1 MAEDRSAQAAGP
13 LALALA
19 WAVHAFT
26 ASGAVVALAAT
37 LAAARGDFRVSALW
51 MLVALAIDAVD
62 GSLARRARVAEVLPS
77 VDGRRL
83 DDLVDY
89 LNYVVVPALFLV
101 WLGAVPHW
109 LFTALPVLASAYGF
123 SQNEAKTGDHFFLGF
138 PSYWNVVAIY
148 ALSLDLSG
156 PTMVAWLV
164 GLSVAV
170 FVPVKYLYPSRMRF
184 LYWTTNGG
192 ALVWMAVMAAALAF
206 PQRAERLHL
215 VELSLLYP
223 AYYVGLSLWLGGLQ
237 RRT

>member
-1 MAEDRSAQAAGP
+1 MAEDRSAQAVGP
-13 LALALA
+13 LALGLA

-26 ASGAVVALAAT
+26 ASGAVVAVAAT
-37 LAAARGDFRVSALW
+37 LAAARGEFRVSALW

-62 GSLARRARVAEVLPS
+62 GSLARRARVAEVLPA

-109 LFTALPVLASAYGF
+109 LWTSLPLLSSAYGF

-148 ALSLDLSG
+148 ALTLEVSG
-156 PTMVAWLV
+156 TTMVAWLM

-170 FVPVKYLYPSRMRF
+170 FVPIKYLYPSRMRL

-192 ALVWMAVMAAALAF
+192 ALVWMALVAVALAF
-206 PQRAERLHL
+206 PERAGRLHL
-215 VELSLLYP
+215 TELSLLYP
-223 AYYVGLSLWLGGLQ
+223 AYYVALSLWLGGIQ
-237 RRT
+237 RRR